1 MGGFLS
7 ELGKRLAE
15 RWLSL
20 LALPGA
26 LYLAVA
32 ALAVTLGQ
40 RHPFD
45 VPRLTRQVSG
55 WAAAPAART
64 VGGQLVFL
72 AAALAAAAA
81 VGLLAQAAGSLAERV
96 ALAADWR
103 GWPGPCRRAAAAVVA
118 RRERRWQAARGAYL
132 RLREEAAV
140 RLARGGGRAD
150 PTARHAAYRAMVR
163 VSAQVPDRP
172 TWSGDRLHSVAVALE
187 RDLHL
192 ELAVVWPPL
201 WLTLPD
207 TARAEISAARQA
219 LTRACL
225 LPGWAALYLVLAVWW
240 WPAILVCAALVLT
253 ARLRI
258 RAAVDTY
265 ALLLDASVR
274 LYAGELARTLGI
286 ERTGPADAE
295 TGDAVSRLLGS

>member
-32 ALAVTLGQ
+32 ALAVALGHD
-40 RHPFD
+40 HPFD
-45 VPRLTRQVSG
+45 VPRLTRRVSD
-55 WAAAPAART
+55 WAAAPAAHT

-72 AAALAAAAA
+72 AATLAAAAA
-81 VGLLAQAAGSLAERV
+81 VGLLAQALGSLTER
-96 ALAADWR
+96 ACLAADWR
-103 GWPGPCRRAAAAVVA
+103 GWSAAPRRLAAAVVD
-118 RRERRWQAARGAYL
+118 RRQRRWRQAQADYQRLRDTAAR
-132 RLREEAAV
+132 
-140 RLARGGGRAD
+140 RLARGGGRVNPA
-150 PTARHAAYRAMVR
+150 PRHAAYRAMVR
-163 VSAQVPDRP
+163 VSVECPDRP
-172 TWSGDRLHSVAVALE
+172 TWSGDRVHSVAVRLE
-187 RDLHL
+187 RDLHMD
-192 ELAVVWPPL
+192 LASVWPPL

-207 TARAEISAARQA
+207 TARVEIAAARQA

-225 LPGWAALYLVLAVWW
+225 LPAWAALYLLLAVWW
-240 WPAILVCAALVLT
+240 WPATFVALGLVTA

-258 RAAVDTY
+258 RVAVDSY

-274 LYAGELARTLGI
+274 LHAGNLARTLGLDLN
-286 ERTGPADAE
+286 GPLDRD
-295 TGDAVSRLLGS
+295 TGDRIGRLLGR